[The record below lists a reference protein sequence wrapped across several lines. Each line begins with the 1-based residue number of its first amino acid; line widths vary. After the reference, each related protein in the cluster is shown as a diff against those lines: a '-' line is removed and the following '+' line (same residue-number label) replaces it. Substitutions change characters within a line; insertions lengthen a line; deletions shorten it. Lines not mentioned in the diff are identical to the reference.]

1 MIMRMSRDR
10 FTLRAQCLSLS
21 FKAFPASALAE
32 SCDSL
37 WGTLSHAAGIRQ
49 FFLVPL
55 SFF

>member
-1 MIMRMSRDR
+1 VIMRVSRDR

-49 FFLVPL
+49 IFLVPF